1 MIFEAPPDARG
12 NDRLLTVCV
21 PSKGRRGASRRPSR
35 CGGPEFPISSGPRRD
50 TLMLRP
56 RRPSEPGLSF
66 KGLGPRCGCNGTARP
81 KAAGLRFGGSPAR
94 GEWVPTV

>member
-50 TLMLRP
+50 TLMPSAAPAVRTGTFLQRAWAP
-56 RRPSEPGLSF
+56 VWLQRYGAAEGRRVAFRWQS
-66 KGLGPRCGCNGTARP
+66 R
-81 KAAGLRFGGSPAR
+81 AG
-94 GEWVPTV
+94 